1 MTPSASFTRGKRS
14 SFFEFRFFLSS
25 WEFVSKIE
33 IKIKIKITIK
43 NVIKT
48 DLGIER
54 YLFFSLSGSIIVP
67 LYTFAT
73 LSTPFSLFL

>member
-14 SFFEFRFFLSS
+14 SFFEFRFLLSS
-25 WEFVSKIE
+25 WEPVNKIE

-43 NVIKT
+43 KVIKT

-54 YLFFSLSGSIIVP
+54 
-67 LYTFAT
+67 
-73 LSTPFSLFL
+73 